1 MMIKKVIKWG
11 VPIILFL
18 FVGYWCAREVKYWSF
33 YQDTPCI
40 VVGKSTNLDS
50 APKTTSVHTDYIL
63 ILRIEGTNYIVD
75 KEVGADT
82 WFMFNVGDRGVFG
95 IAPSEYQQEKYPIVI
110 SVLII
115 LGAGIFDAVVLSSAI
130 CLIGCIGIGL
140 WNLWCK
146 ILGDTNSES
155 PSK

>member
-1 MMIKKVIKWG
+1 MIKKVIKWG
-11 VPIILFL
+11 VPIVLFL
-18 FVGYWCAREVKYWSF
+18 FVGGWCARELSYWSC

-75 KEVGADT
+75 KQVGADT

-95 IAPSEYQQEKYPIVI
+95 VAPSEWQQEKYPTVI
-110 SVLII
+110 GVLII
-115 LGAGIFDAVVLSSAI
+115 LGAGIFVVVVLSSAI
-130 CLIGCIGIGL
+130 YLIGFIGIRL
-140 WNLWCK
+140 WHLWCK